1 MLADRLVSLQRKHQD
16 IHSRIEALQAEK
28 APDKYIRPLK
38 IEKLSLKDEI
48 ELLKKQIEQNE
59 T

>member
-1 MLADRLVSLQRKHQD
+1 MLADRLVSLQRKHRD

-38 IEKLSLKDEI
+38 VEKLSLKDEI
-48 ELLKKQIEQNE
+48 ELLKKQIAQNE